1 MTTYRYNA
9 DSWDEFVHDLRTRE
23 PNWVQ
28 SSIRQESGEWSGT
41 RTWEEALEYAING
54 HPAARVAMDAVTL
67 KVTAD
72 PEPQWDSAPVGAFPC
87 IPAYAAGAPEDM
99 FTQSEDAPPVSR
111 PIVRITVNMMISA
124 AIDASHIRNRGAAI
138 VTLID
143 RIQLSG
149 RRVELVA
156 SMHSIRGNNRYMWNV
171 TVKRP
176 EEPIDMDRIGLS
188 FATPMMYRRFFF
200 RVMEFSTPEY
210 VSGYGTPDNFEDDLK
225 DSHLSLPSILSTTY
239 ENEYSTPERA
249 AAHIAKLW
257 KAAAA

>member
-1 MTTYRYNA
+1 M
-9 DSWDEFVHDLRTRE
+9 WDT
-23 PNWVQ
+23 
-28 SSIRQESGEWSGT
+28 
-41 RTWEEALEYAING
+41 
-54 HPAARVAMDAVTL
+54 
-67 KVTAD
+67 
-72 PEPQWDSAPVGAFPC
+72 APVGAFPC
-87 IPAYAAGAPEDM
+87 IPANAAGVPEDM
-99 FTQSEDAPPVSR
+99 FAMSDIAPPVQS

-124 AIDASHIRNRGAAI
+124 SIDANHIRNRGAAI

-156 SMHSIRGNNRYMWNV
+156 SMHSELEGIRYIWNV

-176 EEPIDMDRIGLS
+176 EEPIDMDRIGLA
-188 FATPMMYRRFFF
+188 FATPIMYRRLFF
-200 RVMEFSTPEY
+200 RVMEFSTPKP
-210 VSGYGTPDNFEDDLK
+210 VFGYGYPDNFKDELK